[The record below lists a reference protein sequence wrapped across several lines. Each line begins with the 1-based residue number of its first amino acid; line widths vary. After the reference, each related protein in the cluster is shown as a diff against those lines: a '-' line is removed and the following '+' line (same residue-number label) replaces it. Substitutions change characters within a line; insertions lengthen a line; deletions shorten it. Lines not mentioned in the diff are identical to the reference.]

1 MHVGEQDQG
10 ETGDPPE
17 EDEGVAVLQEVG
29 RDRQAAHRRATKY
42 SATLCEIACSIT
54 CRCQG
59 MASALAC
66 GVGVGVGAGF
76 WRYAVMPLCR

>member
-1 MHVGEQDQG
+1 MS
-10 ETGDPPE
+10 P
-17 EDEGVAVLQEVG
+17 
-29 RDRQAAHRRATKY
+29 HRRTRGLRCCRKLVATAAPPTGATKY